1 VQAAAASIDDKTKSL
16 VGDLYSLQAS
26 LKLAPT
32 DPTRSLQALRLYLD
46 GAAQRGVA
54 SSSLGTL
61 NVLYLSLLQLE
72 LERLIQKGEIEHA
85 MISIEEPEA
94 HLHPHVQRRMF
105 RGLLDS
111 EGDKRGT
118 LVTTHSP
125 HIVSVT
131 PPRRLIVLRDVD
143 GTTEGFSAADAA
155 LTDAEWDDLARY
167 LDATRAELVFAQRVL
182 LVEGFAEQML
192 IPALAD
198 SLDLDGQGI
207 SVCSVH
213 GIHFGTYVRFLR
225 AIGTPHAVVTDGDP
239 TAGTGRTGIERVA
252 RLAALIGEDPAAP
265 EAAGLFC
272 GTTTLEVDTFDVS
285 PANGAAMVNA
295 LLTMRLTNAK
305 RAELEAAH
313 AAGTLTGE
321 TFLPYVASRK
331 GRFAQRLAA
340 QHDRLDAPGYV
351 RDALAHLLT

>member
-1 VQAAAASIDDKTKSL
+1 
-16 VGDLYSLQAS
+16 LQAS

-46 GAAQRGVA
+46 GAAQWGAA

-225 AIGTPHAVVTDGDP
+225 AGHRMRSSRMVTRRL
-239 TAGTGRTGIERVA
+239 AQVA
-252 RLAALIGEDPAAP
+252 RGPNGSPVAAA
-265 EAAGLFC
+265 
-272 GTTTLEVDTFDVS
+272 
-285 PANGAAMVNA
+285 
-295 LLTMRLTNAK
+295 
-305 RAELEAAH
+305 
-313 AAGTLTGE
+313 
-321 TFLPYVASRK
+321 
-331 GRFAQRLAA
+331 
-340 QHDRLDAPGYV
+340 
-351 RDALAHLLT
+351 